1 MTSKFALAALLSALA
16 VPAFAGG
23 ANPGNQMQ
31 AELLGLDPSQFTA
44 NELAQIAAEDAGRDR
59 SERIRH
65 ILAQKSGTSV
75 TF

>member
-1 MTSKFALAALLSALA
+1 MTSKFAIAALLSALA
-16 VPAFAGG
+16 VPAFASG

-31 AELLGLDPSQFTA
+31 ADLLGLDASQFTA
-44 NELAQIAAEDAGRDR
+44 NELAQIASEDAGRDR

-65 ILAQKSGTSV
+65 ILAQKSNGSV